1 MPGKPSIR
9 KSLSK
14 FQNIV
19 FNIKLKLSEKAIEK
33 KKTF

>member
-1 MPGKPSIR
+1 MPGKHSIR

-19 FNIKLKLSEKAIEK
+19 INIKLKLSEKAIEK
-33 KKTF
+33 